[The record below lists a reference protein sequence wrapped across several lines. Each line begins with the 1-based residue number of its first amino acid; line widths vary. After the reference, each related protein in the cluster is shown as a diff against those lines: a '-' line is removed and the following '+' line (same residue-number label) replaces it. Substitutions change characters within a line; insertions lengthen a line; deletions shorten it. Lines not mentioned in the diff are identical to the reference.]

1 VSGRRLA
8 LLLATTLCAC
18 LCSPGASDATI
29 SFVATSS
36 ADTGTGAS
44 TLTLAP
50 PTGIA
55 AGDVLVATLAIAGT
69 GTVTA
74 PSGWTAVQNITSGTA
89 MRHATW
95 YRVATTSEPASY
107 QWGLSA
113 SRTAA
118 AGAIGAYR
126 GVNGTVP
133 IDASATSTGASG
145 NATTP
150 AVTTTSVGDLAIAAT
165 GFATATTVTPDAS
178 TTERYDRS
186 SSAGATAEGA
196 DFTQASAGATA
207 AKTAAPAVSSSRW
220 ASATI
225 ALRDAAQAT
234 LQASTTA
241 APSFSANLDSGDQT
255 STYTLPI
262 TVLDTRTGTG
272 AGWNL
277 TITSTSFSTGTAT
290 LATDASNITAV
301 TSSCANGGICTAATN
316 TVSYPVAVPAG
327 ASAPSAVKFYNAA
340 AATGRGAFT
349 ITPTI
354 AVTVPQNSYHGTY
367 TSTLTISVVSGP

>member
-1 VSGRRLA
+1 VSGRRIA
-8 LLLATTLCAC
+8 LLTATTLCAC
-18 LCSPGASDATI
+18 LSSTQGSEAAI
-29 SFVATSS
+29 SFVAASS

-44 TLTLAP
+44 TLTLAR

-55 AGDVLVATLAIAGT
+55 SGDVLVATLAVAAT

-74 PSGWTAVQNITSGTA
+74 PSGWTVVQNITSGTTL
-89 MRHATW
+89 RHATW
-95 YRVATTSEPASY
+95 YRVATGSEPASY
-107 QWGLSA
+107 AWALGT
-113 SRTAA
+113 SRAA
-118 AGAIGAYR
+118 AGAISAYR

-133 IDASATSTGASG
+133 IDASATGTGASG
-145 NATTP
+145 NATAP
-150 AVTTTSVGDLAIAAT
+150 VVTTSSAGDLVIAAS
-165 GFATATTVTPDAS
+165 GFATATTVTPDAT

-196 DFTQASAGATA
+196 DFVQSAAGTTAS
-207 AKTAAPAVSSSRW
+207 KTAVPVLSSSRW
-220 ASATI
+220 AAATV

-234 LQASTTA
+234 LQAATSA

-255 STYTLPI
+255 PTYTIPI
-262 TVLDTRTGTG
+262 TVLDTRTGSG

-277 TITSTSFSTGTAT
+277 TITSTSFDTGTAT
-290 LATDASNITAV
+290 LATNASSITAV

-327 ASAPSAVKFYNAA
+327 ATAPSAVKFYNAA
-340 AATGRGAFT
+340 AASGQGTFT

-354 AVTVPQNSYHGTY
+354 AVSVPQNSYRGTY
-367 TSTLTISVVSGP
+367 TSTLTLSVVSGP